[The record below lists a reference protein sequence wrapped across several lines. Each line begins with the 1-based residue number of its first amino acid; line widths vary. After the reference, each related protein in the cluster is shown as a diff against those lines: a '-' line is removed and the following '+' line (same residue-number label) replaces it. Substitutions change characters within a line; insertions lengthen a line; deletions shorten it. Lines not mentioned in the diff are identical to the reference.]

1 MCEQKLSLPGHV
13 KVRLSYQSSLPHT
26 EAALTLQK
34 FGAAGPFSEEIRV
47 LVPSQ
52 DAFTDLMAYRA
63 MFEFLRLRNI
73 VPKDAKLTGYA
84 FDETEVLAYVIP
96 SA

>member
-1 MCEQKLSLPGHV
+1 MCDQKLSLPGHV
-13 KVRLSYQSSLPHT
+13 KVRLSYRSRLAHT

-34 FGAAGPFSEEIRV
+34 FGASGPFSEEIRI
-47 LVPSQ
+47 LIPSQ
-52 DAFTDLMAYRA
+52 DAFSDLKAYVPA
-63 MFEFLRLRNI
+63 FEFLRVRNI
-73 VPKDAKLTGYA
+73 VPKDSTLTGYA